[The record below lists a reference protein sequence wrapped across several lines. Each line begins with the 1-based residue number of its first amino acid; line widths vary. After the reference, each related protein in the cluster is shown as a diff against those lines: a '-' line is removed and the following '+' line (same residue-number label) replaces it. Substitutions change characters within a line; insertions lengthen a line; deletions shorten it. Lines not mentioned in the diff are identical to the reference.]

1 MLEYEQ
7 TPTEDTRALKF
18 LIRYIKPHLPIMSLG
33 LVIKIIGTLMDLVI
47 PYILEHIIDVVVP
60 SGIPKHILF
69 WGALMVVCALIGL
82 VGNIVANRMA
92 SAVARDTTRDI
103 RHDLFQRISYLSP
116 KQIDE
121 ITIPTLETRLTSDTY
136 NIHHMVGMLQRL
148 GVRAPILLIGG
159 MIVTFR
165 MEPVLSLVLLSV
177 LPFITL
183 AVFLISKRGIP
194 LFRKLQQKTDD
205 MVGIIRE
212 SAQGIRV
219 IKALSKTR
227 DESEKFDRHNRAVS
241 AVELHSGSVMAVTNP
256 LMSAFLNVGM
266 AAVILVGAYRVNG
279 GQTEA
284 GMIIAFMSYFTLILN
299 AMLAITRMF
308 TLFSK
313 GATSAARIAEVIEVP
328 YDLTVRDRKEKENN
342 EAYVEFRDVSF
353 SYNGRKETVSHV
365 SFTLQR
371 GQTLGLIGA
380 TGSGKSTLIQL
391 LLRFYDVD
399 SGKILLDGYD
409 IRSLTPEE
417 LRGSIGIVLQ
427 NDFIYAGTILD
438 NIDFGRDLNEE
449 TVRRAAEP
457 AQAAE
462 FIDALEDAYQHE
474 LNTKGTNLS
483 GGQKQR
489 VLISRALA
497 GKPDILILDD
507 ASSALDY
514 RTDAKLRAALREQFE
529 HTTKII
535 VAQRISSIAHADR
548 ILVLDNGH
556 IVGDGTHES
565 LLTSCDIYREISQSQ
580 IGGDVQ

>member
-1 MLEYEQ
+1 M
-7 TPTEDTRALKF
+7 KF

-33 LVIKIIGTLMDLVI
+33 LVIKVIGTLMDLVI
-47 PYILEHIIDVVVP
+47 PYILEHIIDVIVP
-60 SGIPKHILF
+60 SGVTKHILF
-69 WGALMVVCALIGL
+69 WGALMIVCALIGL

-92 SAVARDTTRDI
+92 SAVARDTTRDV
-103 RHDLFQRISYLSP
+103 RHDLFHRISYLSP

-136 NIHHMVGMLQRL
+136 NIHHMVGMMQRL

-183 AVFLISKRGIP
+183 AVFFISKKGIP
-194 LFRKLQQKTDD
+194 LFRKLQQKVDD
-205 MVGIIRE
+205 MVGVVRE

-219 IKALSKTR
+219 IKALSKTPY
-227 DESEKFDRHNRAVS
+227 ESNKFDRHNRDVS
-241 AVELHSGSVMAVTNP
+241 AVELHSGTIMAITNP
-256 LMSAFLNVGM
+256 LMSAFLNIGM

-279 GQTEA
+279 GQAEA

-313 GATSAARIAEVIEVP
+313 GAASSARIAEVMAVP
-328 YDLTVRDRKEKENN
+328 YDLTVSDDKTKEDTD
-342 EAYVEFRDVSF
+342 AYIEFRDVSF
-353 SYNGRKETVSHV
+353 SYSGKKDTVSNI
-365 SFTLQR
+365 SFTLKR
-371 GQTLGLIGA
+371 GQTLGIIGA

-399 SGKILLDGYD
+399 RGKILIDGRD

-417 LRGSIGIVLQ
+417 LRGCIGTVLQ
-427 NDFIYAGTILD
+427 NDFIYAGTLLD
-438 NIDFGRDLNEE
+438 NIDFGRNLNEE
-449 TVRRAAEP
+449 AARLAAVP
-457 AQAAE
+457 AQASE
-462 FIDALEDAYQHE
+462 FIDALDDGYDHH

-497 GKPDILILDD
+497 GDPEILILDD
-507 ASSALDY
+507 SSSALDY
-514 RTDAKLRAALREQFE
+514 RTDAKLRAALRQQFAD
-529 HTTKII
+529 TTKII
-535 VAQRISSIAHADR
+535 VAQRVSSIAHADR
-548 ILVLDNGH
+548 ILVLDGGKV
-556 IVGDGTHES
+556 VGDGTHDT
-565 LLTSCDIYREISQSQ
+565 LLTSCEIYREISQSQ
-580 IGGDVQ
+580 IGGDVE